1 MEIEPLVGPCGK
13 LPILI
18 RDDDTNFFTMKS
30 MLQSIYSEAWS
41 KGFKVSLSVI
51 PLQKGT
57 DDMCVPPNFR
67 KSGLL
72 YPITNNGTLIKFLRD
87 KLQKGEIE
95 VLQHGSSHSVVESY
109 RGEFGMNT
117 SDQEANLKRAISIM
131 KEAFEIRPRFFVPP
145 YDDIS
150 YKNLKL
156 VKKYGLIPIY
166 GRESINK
173 FFRSPFIPAFF
184 KKMAAKKIYQK
195 FGKSAYV
202 VPVMINILGNNL
214 YNNSNKYKNAD
225 DNDCH
230 VRAAGAEAI
239 NTLPPVG
246 LPIEKLISPVSF
258 LDSISKIL
266 SLASLNRSRIS
277 SLCIINHYHQY
288 FNDWNKTITRTN
300 MFNSWQKLLN
310 CLTGDTAF
318 DDNCQYL
325 NIGWKTTFSELYN
338 RFRKMSDSETVDNLS
353 FLITYGSLEKLYD
366 TENVTLEKESNIIT
380 IKEVLP
386 KSKFNI
392 YVND

>member
-258 LDSISKIL
+258 LNSISKIL
-266 SLASLNRSRIS
+266 SLASLN
-277 SLCIINHYHQY
+277 
-288 FNDWNKTITRTN
+288 
-300 MFNSWQKLLN
+300 
-310 CLTGDTAF
+310 
-318 DDNCQYL
+318 
-325 NIGWKTTFSELYN
+325 
-338 RFRKMSDSETVDNLS
+338 
-353 FLITYGSLEKLYD
+353 
-366 TENVTLEKESNIIT
+366 
-380 IKEVLP
+380 
-386 KSKFNI
+386 
-392 YVND
+392 